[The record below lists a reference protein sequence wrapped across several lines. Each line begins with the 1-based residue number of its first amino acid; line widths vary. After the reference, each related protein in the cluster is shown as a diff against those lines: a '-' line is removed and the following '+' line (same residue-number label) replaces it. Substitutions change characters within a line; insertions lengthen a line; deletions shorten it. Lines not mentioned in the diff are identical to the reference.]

1 MMELLQWFHLLNDLE
16 ENLSLN
22 QNLNLSLNIANSLF
36 VAYTLLALITKKVA
50 PLAAFF
56 LSVLLVDNV
65 YMMKVS
71 EAYMYLL
78 VAAIYLQYV
87 FEICLTRKQV
97 IGCGIIFLT
106 AIFLSL
112 DAALY
117 GQNKTFVY
125 RHIECIS
132 LCAHSFFISTFV
144 SVRKIRNTLRNLINY
159 VSRISYNSD
168 YMLVYCYNSLKSN
181 LLQ

>member
-1 MMELLQWFHLLNDLE
+1 MEILQWFQLLNDLE
-16 ENLSLN
+16 ASQSQSDLSLRVN
-22 QNLNLSLNIANSLF
+22 NVIF
-36 VAYTLLALITKKVA
+36 VAYVLLALITKKVA

-78 VAAIYLQYV
+78 VAVIYLHV

>member
-1 MMELLQWFHLLNDLE
+1 MELLQWLHLLNDLA
-16 ENLSLN
+16 ENLN
-22 QNLNLSLNIANSLF
+22 QRQSSLSLNIANSLF
-36 VAYTLLALITKKVA
+36 VAYVLLALITKKVA

-78 VAAIYLQYV
+78 VAVIYLHV

>member
-1 MMELLQWFHLLNDLE
+1 MELLQWLHLLNDLA
-16 ENLSLN
+16 ENLN
-22 QNLNLSLNIANSLF
+22 QRQSSLSLNIANSLF
-36 VAYTLLALITKKVA
+36 VAYVLLALITKKVA

-65 YMMKVS
+65 YMIKVS

-78 VAAIYLQYV
+78 VAVIYLHV

>member
-1 MMELLQWFHLLNDLE
+1 MELLQWFHLLNDLE

-36 VAYTLLALITKKVA
+36 IAYTLLALITKRAA

-65 YMMKVS
+65 YMMKVDEPS
-71 EAYMYLL
+71 MYLL
-78 VAAIYLQYV
+78 VAVIYLHV
-87 FEICLTRKQV
+87 FETCLTRKQV

-117 GQNKTFVY
+117 GQNKTFAY

-168 YMLVYCYNSLKSN
+168 YMFVYCYNSFKSN